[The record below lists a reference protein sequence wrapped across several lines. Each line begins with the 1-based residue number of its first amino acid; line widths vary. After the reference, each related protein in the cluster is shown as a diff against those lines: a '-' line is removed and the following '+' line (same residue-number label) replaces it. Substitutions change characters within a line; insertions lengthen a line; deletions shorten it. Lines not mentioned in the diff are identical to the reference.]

1 MKPKD
6 ARNEKLQELC
16 RGYLKR
22 LSRIANKHGLGDFV
36 KETINANKR
45 GECRSTEYECQMLA
59 RLCDDERVQRVDV
72 PKMLGKSYRQC
83 NDDGDFDKIKKLR
96 HVGIYSKVSALLF
109 KESRRNGKRK

>member
-6 ARNEKLQELC
+6 ARNDKIQELC

-36 KETINANKR
+36 KETIKANKR

-72 PKMLGKSYRQC
+72 PKMLGKSYRHTV
-83 NDDGDFDKIKKLR
+83 DDEDFEKIKKLKR
-96 HVGIYSKVSALLF
+96 VGIYSKVSVLLY
-109 KESRRNGKRK
+109 KSKNK

>member
-45 GECRSTEYECQMLA
+45 GECRSTEYESQMLA
-59 RLCDDERVQRVDV
+59 RLCDDERVQRIDV
-72 PKMLGKSYRQC
+72 PKMLGKSYRHTV
-83 NDDGDFDKIKKLR
+83 DDEDFEKIKKLKR
-96 HVGIYSKVSALLF
+96 VGIYSKVSVLLY
-109 KESRRNGKRK
+109 KSKNK